1 MPAAKS
7 SSFYL
12 PLVDITPFIKDPKSD
27 AARQVV
33 NDVREACLSTGFFQ
47 MTGHGVGP
55 ELQSA
60 VFAAAARFFAL
71 PTNSKL
77 ALDAKKTVGFRG
89 YDTMGQQLYEDHVL
103 PDLKEGFFAGQDMPT
118 EDPRVKAGRFFMG
131 PNVWPPAELLAARD
145 FREPVEAYY
154 TAMKRLCDVVLDLIA
169 ATLPYGPHVFDG
181 IKSNDP
187 ACPLRLLHYPPTV
200 PATGTG
206 KRQLGS
212 SAHTDFGAITLLL
225 QDDHAGLEVKDVDTD
240 EWVGVPP
247 KRDAYV
253 VNMGDMISR
262 ITGGLYKSSIHR
274 VINRAPDDRYS
285 VVFFFDGNIDYKLR
299 PLDKAFS
306 KDGKEIA
313 ALDADDAAPTVEQHM
328 MERTM
333 ATYNMKGSK

>member
-1 MPAAKS
+1 MRAAKS

-12 PLVDITPFIKDPKSD
+12 PLVDITPFVKDPKSD
-27 AARQVV
+27 AAWQVV

-47 MTGHGVGP
+47 MTGHGVSQ
-55 ELQSA
+55 ELQSSA
-60 VFAAAARFFAL
+60 FKAAARFFAL
-71 PTNSKL
+71 PLDAKL

-89 YDTMGQQLYEDHVL
+89 YDTMGQQLYEGDVL
-103 PDLKEGFFAGQDMPT
+103 PDLKEGFFAGQDMPSD
-118 EDPRVKAGRFFMG
+118 DPRVKAGRFFMG

-145 FREPVEAYY
+145 FREPIEAYY
-154 TAMKRLCDVVLDLIA
+154 NAMQQLCGVVLDLVA

-200 PATGTG
+200 AATGTG

-225 QDDHAGLEVKDVDTD
+225 QDDHAGLEVKDVGTG

-274 VINRAPDDRYS
+274 VINRQKEDRYS
-285 VVFFFDGNIDYKLR
+285 IVYFFDGNIDYKLR
-299 PLDKAFS
+299 LLDEAFG
-306 KDGKEIA
+306 KDGQSEA
-313 ALDADDAAPTVEQHM
+313 EADEAAPTVEQHM

-333 ATYNMKGSK
+333 ASYNMKDSI